1 MEEKWE
7 IMVFV
12 QSQSQI
18 DSAPLKCRNSKEKTF
33 LHPYVICSYWIIWSM
48 HSIRSQA
55 HHRRSVCHVSQVRVR
70 APANAAA
77 GDVTWQEGNRGGI
90 ASG

>member
-1 MEEKWE
+1 
-7 IMVFV
+7 
-12 QSQSQI
+12 
-18 DSAPLKCRNSKEKTF
+18 
-33 LHPYVICSYWIIWSM
+33 M

-55 HHRRSVCHVSQVRVR
+55 HHRRSVCDVSQVRVR

-90 ASG
+90 ALG